1 MNGHGPPRT
10 ASTALGSPQAS
21 YVGRRSDS
29 RIGRQ
34 SPLPPKPFNRQP
46 SISTRRTRHPPE
58 YSHSLDATSRRNTA
72 ICRVQ
77 PPIGYSRPQDTASAG
92 IQLPAGHNPAH
103 TSPHTTRHT
112 HHQTPC
118 TTPDATRRNPPH
130 TTRHA
135 QPGAHPHRTL
145 RHTPPHPAKSQ
156 YLCNSAESQR
166 FSDPSLNISPPK
178 SDSAS
183 LSDSLPDIADERQSG
198 IVGIPR
204 ISQSTHLTRPAAK
217 SQYLVQTG
225 VHHELLRH
233 FSKKLS
239 EIKPERE
246 KLRPRHGTLPIGLAA
261 TSQPSPSGISQLTPK
276 ARRTTPAARGT
287 KRAHVKRGRSSAAE
301 PRGHH
306 LRESGRA
313 V

>member
-1 MNGHGPPRT
+1 M
-10 ASTALGSPQAS
+10 A
-21 YVGRRSDS
+21 RRELHQPHSAPLKPHMSAGARIRESD
-29 RIGRQ
+29 GNPHCRQ
-34 SPLPPKPFNRQP
+34 NP
-46 SISTRRTRHPPE
+46 SIA
-58 YSHSLDATSRRNTA
+58 SLAYPHAGHDTRRNTA

-103 TSPHTTRHT
+103 TSPHTTRYT

-118 TTPDATRRNPPH
+118 TTPDTTRRNPTR

-135 QPGAHPHRTL
+135 QPDVHPHRTL

-156 YLCNSAESQR
+156 YLCNSTESQR

-246 KLRPRHGTLPIGLAA
+246 KLRPRHGTPADRPRSDKSAFTIRNISVD
-261 TSQPSPSGISQLTPK
+261 SQCTQDNASGT
-276 ARRTTPAARGT
+276 RGQ
-287 KRAHVKRGRSSAAE
+287 RAHVKRGRSSAAE

-306 LRESGRA
+306 PRESGRA

>member
-1 MNGHGPPRT
+1 M
-10 ASTALGSPQAS
+10 A
-21 YVGRRSDS
+21 RRELHQPHSAPLKPHMSAGARIRESD
-29 RIGRQ
+29 GNPHCRQ
-34 SPLPPKPFNRQP
+34 NP
-46 SISTRRTRHPPE
+46 SIA
-58 YSHSLDATSRRNTA
+58 SLAYPHAGHDTRRNTA
-72 ICRVQ
+72 AR
-77 PPIGYSRPQDTASAG
+77 
-92 IQLPAGHNPAH
+92 
-103 TSPHTTRHT
+103 
-112 HHQTPC
+112 QT
-118 TTPDATRRNPPH
+118 
-130 TTRHA
+130 

-145 RHTPPHPAKSQ
+145 RHTPPHPTKSQ

-166 FSDPSLNISPPK
+166 YSDPSLNISPPK

-246 KLRPRHGTLPIGLAA
+246 KLRPWHGTPADRPRSDKSAFTIRNISVD
-261 TSQPSPSGISQLTPK
+261 SQGTQDNASGT
-276 ARRTTPAARGT
+276 RGQ
-287 KRAHVKRGRSSAAE
+287 RAHVKRGRSSAAE

-306 LRESGRA
+306 PRESGRA